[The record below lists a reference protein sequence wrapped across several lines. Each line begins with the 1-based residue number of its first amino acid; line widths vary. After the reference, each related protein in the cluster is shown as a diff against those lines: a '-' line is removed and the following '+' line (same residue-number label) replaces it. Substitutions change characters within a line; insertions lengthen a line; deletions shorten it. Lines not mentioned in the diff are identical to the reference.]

1 MSIQTLLRRSII
13 VLVLGTLFSV
23 GVAAQSPEAG
33 EQALQRWYASLS
45 AGQLVNTEFDSSSV
59 TFASNP
65 FRIETTGNF
74 DITGEWNWATTLGRE
89 FGRNS
94 NFRLE
99 GEFWGATVRREGF
112 TADQLDVDLDDKLR
126 ARAIIANGLLRIVN
140 SNRLKVW
147 IGAGIGVAD
156 VRMLQAAG
164 STCNCLAEADGEG
177 ETYRIKMSFESRMDN
192 GGAWFLEIGN
202 VWLPDTETD
211 TSLSSYTLHGK
222 LTSAEVR
229 IGYKIS
235 F

>member
-1 MSIQTLLRRSII
+1 MLIRSLFARSLSLLLLLS
-13 VLVLGTLFSV
+13 LFSA
-23 GVAAQSPEAG
+23 GVAAQTPDSTDQPLE
-33 EQALQRWYASLS
+33 RWYATLS
-45 AGQLVNTEFDSSSV
+45 AGQLVNTEFDTSSV

-65 FRIETTGNF
+65 FRIETKGNF
-74 DITGEWNWATTLGRE
+74 NITGEWDWAATLGRE

-94 NFRLE
+94 NIRVE
-99 GEFWGATVRREGF
+99 GEFWGSTVKREGF
-112 TADQLDVDLDDKLR
+112 VADQLDVTLDDKMRSR
-126 ARAIIANGLLRIVN
+126 ALFANGLLRIVD
-140 SNRLKVW
+140 SNRLDVW

-177 ETYRIKMSFESRMDN
+177 EAYRIKMSFESRMEN

-229 IGYKIS
+229 IGYRLS